1 MTSLFR
7 FSLLFALGMTLETTA
22 VFAQIVPD
30 PESPSWE
37 QETTQQ
43 LMAKISDWAGTWQA
57 QLPSLYISH
66 YTLDYFP
73 EDFESREAW
82 LADRREKLTEPEYI
96 KLRLIDFDLVYLGKS
111 TAVTQ
116 FTLIYERPD
125 YTDETLKQLILTN
138 QNGLWLI
145 KEENN
150 LRVTPLP

>member
-1 MTSLFR
+1 
-7 FSLLFALGMTLETTA
+7 
-22 VFAQIVPD
+22 
-30 PESPSWE
+30 
-37 QETTQQ
+37 
-43 LMAKISDWAGTWQA
+43 MAKISDWAGTWQA